1 MEDRMAVT
9 AAQINELRKST
20 GAGMLDCKKALEETA
35 GDFEKAVDFL
45 RTKGLAAA
53 AKKAGRA
60 ATEGMVAA
68 FVSDDLKSGVLLE
81 INSETDF
88 VAKNDTFQAFV
99 ASIGRHIL
107 DTSPADVESMLTQT
121 FSGDASKTVQTY
133 VNGSI
138 SIIGENIQIRRFA
151 KFDVEGDGCIGSYIH
166 AGGKIGVLVQIASP
180 AVSAANKDLL
190 KGFLRDIAM
199 HTAAAAPAFVSR
211 DQVPTD
217 VLDREKEV
225 YRAKAKESG
234 KPDAIIEKIID
245 GQINKYY
252 ADICLIEQAF
262 VKDTDKTIQQVAK
275 ECGASAGGNVSVT
288 RFERFVLGEGLQ
300 KKESDFAAE
309 VAAAAGL

>member
-1 MEDRMAVT
+1 MAVT

-20 GAGMLDCKKALEETA
+20 GAGMLDCKKALEETG

-88 VAKNDTFQAFV
+88 VAKNETFQAFV
-99 ASIGRHIL
+99 ASIGQHIL
-107 DTSPADVESMLTQT
+107 ATSPADVEAMLAQT
-121 FSGDASKTVQTY
+121 FNGDTSKTVQAY

-151 KFDVEGDGCIGSYIH
+151 KFDVTGDGCIGSYIH

-180 AVSAANKDLL
+180 AITAANKDLL
-190 KGFLRDIAM
+190 QGFLRDIAM
-199 HTAAAAPAFVSR
+199 HTAAAAPAFTSR

-225 YRAKAKESG
+225 YRSKARESG

-275 ECGASAGGNVSVT
+275 ECGATTGGTVSIT
-288 RFERFVLGEGLQ
+288 KFERFVLGEGLQ